1 MWKKYLNPLAYVRF
15 MKRVF
20 LRLDI
25 AALMQKRKLRRVMQ
39 NGIVFS
45 HESGIYAERSLKV
58 HMKAPEG
65 QTIAFT
71 TNGTTPSGKNAS
83 GKSELEITLNRNMS
97 GYLVDHRDLIL
108 YPELGI
114 SVLCQDESLP
124 AAVVLNT
131 AMVDE
136 KGIVSD
142 KVQTNVYFL
151 EADFAGRFPN
161 CLIVSVITDPRDL
174 LDYKTGIYA
183 SGSVYN
189 AWKKTEKGKTVIAK
203 KEWWR
208 ISANCTQLGKF
219 WERPCQIQF
228 FSGGSTKPDM
238 VLNAGIRVRGGD
250 SRLKNQKSL
259 TVYFR
264 KKYGCKLL
272 PFALFDKADEHK
284 TFALR
289 NGDIERLKF
298 KDTFLQDLA
307 RGGYY
312 TVLDSRPAVL
322 FLNGEYWGPYSLNEI
337 ISGKMME
344 NRFGVEKKN
353 VVVIKELKVQVGK
366 KDDIKLYKELQAFA
380 EKDLSDPEIYRKFC
394 DTMDVRS
401 MADYFALR
409 IYIGDDDWAPAH
421 NHILWRT
428 RDMSYNGGRW
438 QFIVHDTDDSSGYKG
453 SESSLPVTDH
463 FRRAIKN
470 FPLFGAA
477 LRNNEFYTIFLAAIK
492 RIGSENYK
500 FSRVQAKMDYY
511 DKIWAPLMPDFYR
524 RFGGNLLR
532 RDLFIK
538 ITLNFFRKRYDYII
552 PMVESWKP

>member
-20 LRLDI
+20 LRLEMET
-25 AALMQKRKLRRVMQ
+25 LMQKRKLRRVMQ

-45 HESGIYAERSLKV
+45 HETGLYAERFLKV

-65 QTIAFT
+65 YTIAFT
-71 TNGTTPSGKNAS
+71 TNGTTPSGKDNS
-83 GKSELEITLNRNMS
+83 RKSELDVTLNRNMS

-108 YPELGI
+108 CPELGK
-114 SVLCQDESLP
+114 SVLCQEDSLP
-124 AAVVLNT
+124 AGIVLNT
-131 AMVDE
+131 ALVDS
-136 KGIVSD
+136 KGTVSD
-142 KVQTNVYFL
+142 KVKTDVYFL
-151 EADFAGRFPN
+151 ESDFAKRFPN
-161 CLIVSVITDPRDL
+161 CLVISIITDSRDL
-174 LDYKTGIYA
+174 LDYKTGIYV
-183 SGSVYN
+183 SGAVYD
-189 AWKKTEKGKTVIAK
+189 AWKKSDAGKERIVK
-203 KEWWR
+203 EEWWR
-208 ISANCTQLGKF
+208 VSTNSTQRGKI

-228 FSGGSTKPDM
+228 FSGGSPQPDM
-238 VLNAGIRVRGGD
+238 VLNAGIRIRGGS
-250 SRLKNQKSL
+250 SRQNNQKSF

-272 PFALFDKADEHK
+272 PFALFDKPDGHK

-289 NGDIERLKF
+289 NGDIKNLKF

-307 RGGYY
+307 RGEHY

-344 NRFGVEKKN
+344 NRFGVDKKN

-366 KDDIKLYKELQAFA
+366 KEDIKLYEELQAFA
-380 EKDLSDPEIYRKFC
+380 DKDLTDPEIYRQFC
-394 DTMDVRS
+394 DTADVRS

-409 IYIGDDDWAPAH
+409 IYIGDADWDPAH

-428 RDMSYNGGRW
+428 RDTSYNGGRW
-438 QFIVHDTDDSSGYKG
+438 QFIVHDTDESSGYKG
-453 SESSLPVTDH
+453 SESSAPETDH

-470 FPLFGAA
+470 FPVFKAA
-477 LRNNEFYTIFLAAIK
+477 LRNNEFYMLFLEAIK
-492 RIGSENYK
+492 KIGSENYK

-511 DKIWAPLMPDFYR
+511 DKIWAPLMPDFYK
-524 RFGGNLLR
+524 RFGGNFR
-532 RDLFIK
+532 KREIFIK
-538 ITLNFFRKRYDYII
+538 LTLDFFRRRYDYII